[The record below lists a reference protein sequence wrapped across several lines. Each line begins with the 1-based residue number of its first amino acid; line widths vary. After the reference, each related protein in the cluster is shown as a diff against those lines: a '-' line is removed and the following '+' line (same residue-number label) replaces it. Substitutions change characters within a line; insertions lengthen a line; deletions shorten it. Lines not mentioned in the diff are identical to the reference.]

1 VGPDPAPLV
10 TCDTV
15 RMTKGGAEAA
25 ARHPVDPT
33 ESPRRTR
40 KTVKRTH
47 KNGEE
52 ERDVLDKKTLQVVPL
67 GGLGEIG
74 KNMTAVRQD
83 SGIVLVDAG
92 MAFPDEETPGIDL
105 ILPDFTYLRE
115 HADELKGIV
124 ITHGHEDHVGA
135 LPYILREF
143 NVPVYGTKLTLGL
156 VRSKLQE
163 FGIKRGDLREIKA
176 GDTQRLGGFGLEFV
190 HVNHSIPDA
199 VAIAIRTNAGLIVF
213 SGDYKVDLTPIEGAP
228 MDLGHLAALGKEG
241 VLAFFGDST
250 NSERPGYVPSEKTVE
265 ATFEEIFEKAT
276 GRIIVASFASHIHR
290 VTQVVEAA
298 KKHNRLVGVLGRS
311 MVRNVG
317 IARELGYLDLPQE
330 MLVEQRD
337 MGRIP
342 DGDIAVLMTGSQGEP
357 LAALSRVAAGTHRSV
372 EVGPGDTV
380 VIAAHPI
387 PGNERGVAR
396 TIDNLMKQGAEVH
409 YSPLES
415 VHVSGHGAQEE
426 QKLVLA
432 LLKPR
437 FLVPV
442 HGEFRMLRHHANTA
456 MSMGIP
462 EENIFILEN
471 GGRMEFKDG
480 KARRIDNVAA
490 GTFLVDAGAIADT
503 SESIMRERQ
512 QLSGDGM
519 FVVVA
524 RVSAQDGQPIGSP
537 EVISRGFADPQASN
551 GLVDDS
557 INTVT
562 KTLERTAKKRVTDA
576 EELKKEIRKDL
587 SAFLSQK
594 ARKRPIILPMV
605 VEI

>member
-1 VGPDPAPLV
+1 
-10 TCDTV
+10 
-15 RMTKGGAEAA
+15 M
-25 ARHPVDPT
+25 
-33 ESPRRTR
+33 
-40 KTVKRTH
+40 
-47 KNGEE
+47 
-52 ERDVLDKKTLQVVPL
+52 DKKTLQVVPL

-83 SGIVLVDAG
+83 SGIILIDAG

-115 HADELKGIV
+115 HASELKGIV
-124 ITHGHEDHVGA
+124 LTHGHEDHVGA
-135 LPYILREF
+135 LPYLLREF
-143 NVPVYGTKLTLGL
+143 NVPVYATKLTLGL

-163 FGIKRGDLREIKA
+163 FGIKRGDLREMKA

-199 VAIAIRTNAGLIVF
+199 VAVAIRTNAGLIVF

-228 MDLGHLAALGKEG
+228 MDLGRFAELGNEG
-241 VLAFFGDST
+241 VLAYFGDST

-265 ATFEEIFEKAT
+265 ATFERIFEKAK

-290 VTQVVEAA
+290 VSQVVEAA
-298 KKHNRLVGVLGRS
+298 KKYDRLVGVTGRS
-311 MVRNVG
+311 MVRNVE
-317 IARELGYLDLPQE
+317 IARELGYLDLPQQ
-330 MLVEQRD
+330 MFVEQRD
-337 MGRIP
+337 MGRVP
-342 DGDIAVLMTGSQGEP
+342 DSDIAILMTGSQGEP
-357 LAALSRVAAGTHRSV
+357 LAALSRIAAGTHRTV

-396 TIDNLMKQGAEVH
+396 TINGLMQHGADVR
-409 YSPLES
+409 YSPLEA

-437 FLVPV
+437 YLVPV
-442 HGEFRMLRHHANTA
+442 HGEFRMLTHHANTA
-456 MSMGIP
+456 KSMGIP

-480 KARRIDNVAA
+480 EARRIDNVAA
-490 GTFLVDAGAIADT
+490 GMFLVDAGAIAET

-512 QLSGDGM
+512 QLSGEGM
-519 FVVVA
+519 FIVVA
-524 RVSAQDGQPIGSP
+524 RINAQNGQLLGPP
-537 EVISRGFADPQASN
+537 DVISRGFVDPRASN
-551 GLVDDS
+551 GLVDES
-557 INTVT
+557 IAVVSE
-562 KTLERTAKKRVTDA
+562 TLQRTAEKRVTDRD
-576 EELKKEIRKDL
+576 ELKKEIRKDL
-587 SAFLSQK
+587 SGFLSK
-594 ARKRPIILPMV
+594 KTGKRPIVLPLV
-605 VEI
+605 VEV